1 MRYRPVVFRYSGAFF
16 DSAFIIFK
24 GVVCMTAKNNQKT
37 LTTKLAVTGMLTA
50 IAVVLQYIEFSVP
63 IVPSFLKLD
72 FSDLPELIGT
82 FVLGPL
88 WAVIICLLKNLIHI
102 PFGTSGGVGELSN
115 FLLGATFSLVAGL
128 IYQHNKTRKTALL
141 ACGLGALAM
150 AAVSFP
156 TNYFIVYPA
165 YANMWFGGTTEPIV
179 GMYKTILPASD
190 TLVKSLLIFNVPFT
204 LAKGII
210 VAVIT
215 MFVYKPLSN
224 LIVRM
229 NNSLSSRKKG

>member
-1 MRYRPVVFRYSGAFF
+1 
-16 DSAFIIFK
+16 
-24 GVVCMTAKNNQKT
+24 
-37 LTTKLAVTGMLTA
+37 
-50 IAVVLQYIEFSVP
+50 
-63 IVPSFLKLD
+63 
-72 FSDLPELIGT
+72 
-82 FVLGPL
+82 
-88 WAVIICLLKNLIHI
+88 
-102 PFGTSGGVGELSN
+102 
-115 FLLGATFSLVAGL
+115 
-128 IYQHNKTRKTALL
+128 
-141 ACGLGALAM
+141 
-150 AAVSFP
+150 
-156 TNYFIVYPA
+156 
-165 YANMWFGGTTEPIV
+165 MWFGETTEPIV